1 MGVDRPL
8 SALSGDI
15 IAESPPPSKSRIEP
29 IMRRAIG
36 WRVGLL
42 LLFMLLDVFADA
54 RKGEAVTNAR
64 VCNVVVVNADVFVIM
79 RPSDN
84 VREIGAI
91 VCF

>member
-1 MGVDRPL
+1 
-8 SALSGDI
+8 
-15 IAESPPPSKSRIEP
+15 
-29 IMRRAIG
+29 MRRAIG

-42 LLFMLLDVFADA
+42 LLLLLLDVFAEA
-54 RKGEAVTNAR
+54 RKGDDAVTNAVR
-64 VCNVVVVNADVFVIM
+64 VGNVVVVNADVFVIM

>member
-42 LLFMLLDVFADA
+42 LLLDVFADA
-54 RKGEAVTNAR
+54 RKGDAEVTNAR

>member
-36 WRVGLL
+36 WRAGLL
-42 LLFMLLDVFADA
+42 LLLLLLDVFADA
-54 RKGEAVTNAR
+54 RKGEDATNAR